1 MTDDNVVG
9 VFTGLESSLY
19 EYVAKIIAPYRPDF
33 QLEIGTLLLVQSINE
48 NIVARD
54 NGLFAQRRVYHRHGR
69 EVAE

>member
-33 QLEIGTLLLVQSINE
+33 QLEIGTLLLVQSIGR
-48 NIVARD
+48 IMD
-54 NGLFAQRRVYHRHGR
+54 YSLHRHARSG
-69 EVAE
+69 